1 LRDFL
6 LRVLVA
12 FGAVIALLTEALSPF
27 HWLRRTPL
35 AIAWMT
41 IAVAAC
47 GLIYMR
53 RAMLHKIRLPELTLR
68 PLETAIA
75 LAIAAIAAIAGLT
88 AILSP
93 PNSADAMAYHLPRV
107 VYWAQSGSVAF
118 FPTPYLNQVMLQ
130 PLAEYIMLHTYVL
143 SGGDH
148 FVNLVAWAAFLGCI
162 VGVSAVAAAFGLGPR
177 GQAFA
182 ALFCATLPNAILQA
196 SGAKNDMP
204 LAFWMVCSVYFA
216 ARRDAPFTALSI
228 GLALATKA
236 TAYLF
241 LPGILVFQIAGLRR
255 AGGGPL
261 VRAKPDARPA
271 VCVLIGILLINAP
284 QYLRNL
290 NLSGSPLGYDS
301 AQANGFF
308 RWRNEHFGW
317 KPTVSNALRHASDQL
332 GARSPRWNEAV
343 YNTVIAIHR
352 ALNIDPQ
359 DPATTWRWER
369 YQPPVNANHEANANN
384 RWHLLPIAV
393 AALFAAATRAR
404 AWTLYAAGLLL
415 AFTLFCAYLKW
426 QPFLARLELPLFI
439 LAAPL
444 AAFLL
449 HSIRSVVAP
458 IAICLLLVSGTRHAL
473 FENWTRPLK
482 GPHSLFVTARDDNY
496 FRDMVQWN
504 NRASY
509 LESVDRTAG
518 SGCATVGIDIGEN
531 QLEYPFQA
539 LLRERHR
546 EVQFVHTGVEP
557 NPPQPCAVLCLD
569 CIGNRKKIA
578 MYSSL
583 GPPAEIGRFLLFL
596 SQARAILPTR

>member
-1 LRDFL
+1 LRDFS

-12 FGAVIALLTEALSPF
+12 FGAVTALLTEALSPF

-35 AIAWMT
+35 AVAWIA
-41 IAVAAC
+41 IALAAC
-47 GLIYMR
+47 GLIYKR
-53 RAMLHKIRLPELTLR
+53 VPGLAKVLPKAVFR
-68 PLETAIA
+68 PLEAAIA
-75 LAIAAIAAIAGLT
+75 IAIAAIAAITGLT

-118 FPTPYLNQVMLQ
+118 FPTPYLNQIMLQ

-148 FVNLVAWAAFLGCI
+148 FINLVAWAAFLGCI
-162 VGVSAVAAAFGLGPR
+162 VGVSAVAAAVGLGPR

-182 ALFCATLPNAILQA
+182 ALFCATLPNAVLQA
-196 SGAKNDMP
+196 SGAKNDML
-204 LAFWMVCSVYFA
+204 LALWMVAAVYFA
-216 ARRDAPFTALSI
+216 ARRDVPFTALSI

-241 LPGILVFQIAGLRR
+241 LPAVLVFQIAGLPRQKKL
-255 AGGGPL
+255 AGIL
-261 VRAKPDARPA
+261 
-271 VCVLIGILLINAP
+271 LIGILLINGP
-284 QYLRNL
+284 QYFRNL
-290 NLSGSPLGYDS
+290 RLSGSPIGYDS

-317 KPTVSNALRHASDQL
+317 KATVSNALRHASEQL
-332 GARSPRWNEAV
+332 GARNPRWNQAV
-343 YNTVIAIHR
+343 YNAVIGVHR

-359 DPATTWRWER
+359 DPGTTWRGSR

-384 RWHLLPIAV
+384 RWHLLLIASG
-393 AALFAAATRAR
+393 ALFAAATRAR
-404 AWTLYAAGLLL
+404 AWTLYAVGLLL
-415 AFTLFCAYLKW
+415 AFALFCAYLKW

-449 HSIRSVVAP
+449 QSIRRVVVP
-458 IAICLLLVSGTRHAL
+458 IAICLYLVTGARLAL

-509 LESVDRTAG
+509 LESVDRTAR
-518 SGCATVGIDIGEN
+518 SGCATVGIDISEN
-531 QLEYPFQA
+531 QLEYPFQV
-539 LLRERHR
+539 LLRQRHR
-546 EVQFVHTGVEP
+546 EVEFVHTGVEP
-557 NPPQPCAVLCLD
+557 SPPQPCAVLCPD
-569 CIGNRKKIA
+569 CIGNQKKIA
-578 MYSSL
+578 MYSSI

-596 SQARAILPTR
+596 SQPRVILPPFP